1 MDIVVTVR
9 HTALPPDFRSV
20 LAEKLTRVEHLAPRA
35 HRLEVAVSHEP
46 NRRQADACERL
57 ELTLLGKGPV
67 VRAEARAGELTTALD
82 QALDRLVERLR
93 RAGDRRKVHHGR
105 HTLPSVRGER
115 GVLLDPGADLPLPA
129 GAPDGALDGAPGA
142 DLAAVRVTAGAEAVV
157 AEYAL
162 GESPVVIRDKVHVA
176 KPMSLDDALA
186 EMELVGHDFFL
197 FVDAAVGCPSVVY
210 RRHGYS
216 YGVIRLAGDLEEA
229 EAACRAV
236 ASSST
241 SVTAPGATTAPDGT
255 SGPAARQPV
264 AGGSGR

>member
-9 HTALPPDFRSV
+9 HTALPEDFRSL

-46 NRRQADACERL
+46 NRRQSDACERL

-67 VRAEARAGELTTALD
+67 VRAEARAGELTSALD
-82 QALDRLVERLR
+82 QAVDRLVERLR

-105 HTLPSVRGER
+105 HPLPSVRGEHALPVAASPPSA
-115 GVLLDPGADLPLPA
+115 GSGAADGAAADGEATSGADVA
-129 GAPDGALDGAPGA
+129 
-142 DLAAVRVTAGAEAVV
+142 AAVRVTAGPGAVV

-176 KPMSLDDALA
+176 QPMSLDDALA

-197 FVDAAVGCPSVVY
+197 FVDAAVGCPSVAY

-216 YGVIRLAGDLEEA
+216 YGVIRLAGDLDEA

-236 ASSST
+236 AASSAA
-241 SVTAPGATTAPDGT
+241 VPVPAPV
-255 SGPAARQPV
+255 S
-264 AGGSGR
+264 